1 MDGDVLMASDTAYTL
16 TFDDAKDMTV
26 FSVEIPSSGQYTF
39 FTEHMPFE
47 FEADEHFFKDLAAA
61 DVEPI
66 AQEPD
71 TGHAHHH
78 HGAFDPHAW
87 QSIDNALVYVG
98 NITAALTAADADNA
112 AAFEANSA
120 AYVAE
125 LTALHAE
132 IDALMAALP
141 EGERTVVTAHDAFGY
156 FAQTYDMNF
165 VAPVG
170 VSTEGEASAADVAAL
185 ITQIRDEGIDAVFV
199 EAITDNRL
207 LEQIANETGAGI
219 GGTIYSDALSD
230 ESGPAGTYIDM
241 MRHNAN
247 TLAGALGS

>member
-1 MDGDVLMASDTAYTL
+1 M
-16 TFDDAKDMTV
+16 
-26 FSVEIPSSGQYTF
+26 
-39 FTEHMPFE
+39 
-47 FEADEHFFKDLAAA
+47 
-61 DVEPI
+61 
-66 AQEPD
+66 
-71 TGHAHHH
+71 
-78 HGAFDPHAW
+78 
-87 QSIDNALVYVG
+87 SIDNALVYVG

-112 AAFEANSA
+112 AAFKANSA

-125 LTALHAE
+125 LTALDAE

-141 EGERTVVTAHDAFGY
+141 EDERTVVTAHDAFGY
-156 FAQTYDMNF
+156 FAQNYDMNF

-170 VSTEGEASAADVAAL
+170 VSTESEASAADVAAL